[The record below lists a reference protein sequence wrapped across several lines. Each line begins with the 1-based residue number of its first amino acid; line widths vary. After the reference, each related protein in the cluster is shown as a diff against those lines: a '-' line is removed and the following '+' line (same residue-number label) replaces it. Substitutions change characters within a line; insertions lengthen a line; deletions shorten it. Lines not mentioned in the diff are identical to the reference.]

1 MTMTGM
7 TMTMPAAR
15 SDRAMARSFG
25 ETAKA
30 LLAAL
35 MLLVAMLT
43 GSSAWARDDGQW
55 QVLSARYGTAQ
66 RNIDVTDRLRDL
78 ARRDDRVRVTNELFG
93 NDPAYGQTKTL
104 RIYARN
110 RDGDNRTFEFRE
122 GSVIDG
128 NDFTGWRGGEWG
140 HGGGNGDWEG
150 GGGGR
155 DDGAYAILGARYGV
169 PEASIDVTGRL
180 RELAR
185 RDAKVRVTNGLFRD
199 DPAVGRTKT
208 LRIYA
213 RDRSGQV
220 RTFDYREG
228 AWIDGGQFTGW
239 GRGDWGQGGWNG
251 GWDGR
256 PGSPTNPGGYNPG
269 GQGPAQDQRLN
280 IVRATYGSGGRTVD
294 VTDRLRN
301 ISRGGVLDIRVDND
315 LASRDPAVGERK
327 TLRVTF
333 TLGRGREQTREARE
347 GDRLRLP

>member
-1 MTMTGM
+1 MTMTAM
-7 TMTMPAAR
+7 TMTAPR
-15 SDRAMARSFG
+15 PDRAMGRMAR
-25 ETAKA
+25 A

-35 MLLVAMLT
+35 MLLVTMLT
-43 GSSAWARDDGQW
+43 GTSAWAARDDGQW
-55 QVLSARYGTAQ
+55 QILNARYGTAQ
-66 RNIDVTDRLRDL
+66 RNMDVTDRLRDL

-93 NDPAYGQTKTL
+93 NDPAYGQTKML

-110 RDGDNRTFEFRE
+110 RNGDNRTFEFRE

-128 NDFTGWRGGEWG
+128 NDFTGWRGGDWG
-140 HGGGNGDWEG
+140 QGGGNGNWEG
-150 GGGGR
+150 GGH

-169 PEASIDVTGRL
+169 PEASIDVTPRL

-185 RDAKVRVTNGLFRD
+185 RDAKVRVTNDLFRD
-199 DPAVGRTKT
+199 DPAVGRTKM

-220 RTFDYREG
+220 KTFDYREG

-239 GRGDWGQGGWNG
+239 GRGDWGHGGWNG

-256 PGSPTNPGGYNPG
+256 PGSATNPGGYNPG
-269 GQGPAQDQRLN
+269 GQGPSQDQRLN

-294 VTDRLRN
+294 VTDRIRN
-301 ISRGGVLDIRVDND
+301 ASRGGVLDLRVDND
-315 LASRDPAVGERK
+315 LAGRDPAYGEQK

-333 TLGRGREQTREARE
+333 TVGRGREQTREARE
-347 GDRLRLP
+347 GERIRLP

>member
-1 MTMTGM
+1 MTRTA
-7 TMTMPAAR
+7 PRPVRAIAQI
-15 SDRAMARSFG
+15 SRAM
-25 ETAKA
+25 
-30 LLAAL
+30 LAAL

-43 GSSAWARDDGQW
+43 GSSAWAARDDGEW

-66 RNIDVTDRLRDL
+66 RNMDVTDRLRDL

-110 RDGDNRTFEFRE
+110 RNGDNRTFEFRE

-128 NDFTGWRGGEWG
+128 NDFTGWRGGDWGQGGG
-140 HGGGNGDWEG
+140 HGNWEG
-150 GGGGR
+150 GGGH
-155 DDGAYAILGARYGV
+155 DDGAYAILGARYGI

-185 RDAKVRVTNGLFRD
+185 RDAKVRVTNDLFRD

-239 GRGDWGQGGWNG
+239 GRGEWGQGGWNG

-256 PGSPTNPGGYNPG
+256 PGSANPGGYNPG
-269 GQGPAQDQRLN
+269 GQGPAQGQRLN
-280 IVRATYGSGGRTVD
+280 IVRATYGKGGRVLD
-294 VTDRLRN
+294 VTERLRSN
-301 ISRGGVLDIRVDND
+301 IRGGVLDVRVDND
-315 LASRDPAVGERK
+315 LIGADPANGETK

-333 TLGRGREQTREARE
+333 TVGRSGEQTREVRE
-347 GDRLRLP
+347 GDRIRLP